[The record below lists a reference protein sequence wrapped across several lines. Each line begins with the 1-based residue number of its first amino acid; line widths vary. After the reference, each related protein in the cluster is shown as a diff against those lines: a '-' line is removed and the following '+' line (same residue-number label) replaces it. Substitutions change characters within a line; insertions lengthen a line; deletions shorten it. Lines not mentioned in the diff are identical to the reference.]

1 MKINFLGL
9 WTWSEINGEV
19 GDIRNFDCENNCEVN
34 WVSYRPLLQSPSSS
48 AVLYILSWNVSS
60 FNYSPEIFWTFPSPG
75 TFLNISFSRN
85 IPQHSVHPE
94 QDSQASPYISET
106 GGKVFLPFPFVFSD
120 PRASPSFIF
129 KLLLLPALDGSRVNW
144 MAWVAGLVRR

>member
-60 FNYSPEIFWTFPSPG
+60 FNYSPEISLTFPSPG
-75 TFLNISFSRN
+75 TFLSIPFTRN
-85 IPQHSVHPE
+85 KTRRPLHI
-94 QDSQASPYISET
+94 
-106 GGKVFLPFPFVFSD
+106 FLRQEVKYSCH
-120 PRASPSFIF
+120 SPSSSLTQEPPHPSSSSCFCYRPWMDQEWTGWPE
-129 KLLLLPALDGSRVNW
+129 LLVWSEDNTYLQE
-144 MAWVAGLVRR
+144 